1 MEPDRGVVEVSVKD
15 VTIITEVETEHLLGA
30 MAAALNVSPGTS
42 SEITH
47 LPAERQLATMINVAF
62 AASLE
67 QEEGRPARFVL
78 LYLHPGAWGAQTKF
92 AKPLQ
97 FGVGA
102 LRKVF
107 PVARY
112 SETEIVVEPAG
123 DDLNVVGFSYGQRI
137 AADSI
142 VIRVWKPG
150 GVAVGFAERLYLVV
164 DRGSIVTNRQRTWDL
179 GSIWS
184 AEPRFDGP
192 TSRMGIQA
200 AVILRAFRTRSSSG
214 CVAFVPE
221 GGAQATLLSDVMYP
235 LSPDAV
241 LMHAWK
247 QYEDNTR
254 GDNNARVAGQLAL
267 RVGAERV
274 VDYAAV
280 DGAVVINHNLEVVG
294 FGAKF
299 KTGNPPAMITE
310 MDWKTGDV
318 RTIEFRAIG
327 GMRHQSAAEFAFRC
341 AGSRV
346 IVSSEDGYLTVFFR
360 DRDQLCAMRSL
371 ELQFG

>member
-1 MEPDRGVVEVSVKD
+1 MSTLAGVKEVSV
-15 VTIITEVETEHLLGA
+15 VSPTEMQELLAA
-30 MAAALNVSPGTS
+30 MVADLNVPPGTTADV
-42 SEITH
+42 TH
-47 LPAERQLATMINVAF
+47 LPTAAHLASMVNLAF
-62 AASLE
+62 STSLE

-78 LYLHPGAWGAQTKF
+78 MYQHPGERGAQTKF
-92 AKPLQ
+92 EKPIQ
-97 FGVGA
+97 FGVNL

-112 SETEIVVEPAG
+112 SETEIVVEPSG
-123 DDLNVVGFSYGQRI
+123 CDLNVVGFSYGQRI

-150 GVAVGFAERLYLVV
+150 GVAVSFNERLYLVV
-164 DRGSIVTNRQRTWDL
+164 DRGTVTPTSKKAWGL
-179 GSIWS
+179 GHIWS
-184 AEPRFDGP
+184 AEPRYAGP
-192 TSRMGIQA
+192 TSRVAILA
-200 AVILRAFRTRSSSG
+200 AVILRAFRTRASSG

-221 GGAQATLLSDVMYP
+221 GAGYAELLSDVAYQ

-241 LMHAWK
+241 LMDAWK
-247 QYEDNTR
+247 QHELNTR
-254 GDNNARVAGQLAL
+254 GDNNARVAGALAL

-280 DGAVVINHNLEVVG
+280 DGAVLINNNLEVVG

-299 KTGNPPAMITE
+299 ITGQPPGVITE
-310 MDWKTGDV
+310 MDWKTGCV
-318 RTIEFRAIG
+318 GQVQFKSIG

-346 IVSSEDGYLTVFFR
+346 IVSSEDGFLTVFFR
-360 DRDQLCAMRSL
+360 DRDQVCALRSL